1 MVRNDSSG
9 PTLTGNDRFNGFNV
23 DVVRALSAMLN
34 FRYELYVVAD
44 VRSASVSDNVARDL
58 TEGVSV

>member
-44 VRSASVSDNVARDL
+44 ERSDNVARDL